1 MKDWKDDQEFPGLKI
16 PKGTKIRLPLHAVHH
31 NPEFWPQPELFKP
44 ERFLTEGGSK
54 VVKPEA
60 FMPFGVGQ
68 RMCLGDKL
76 AERQFFLFFSSI
88 LHAFHIQNPSS
99 DLPSLSECVAGAA
112 VAPKN
117 FNVVFEVKT
126 NVMEPSLSASTDR
139 LSQHQA

>member
-1 MKDWKDDQEFPGLKI
+1 MKFEGYELPKNAHVI
-16 PKGTKIRLPLHAVHH
+16 PLLCAVHM
-31 NPEFWPQPELFKP
+31 NPEIFPDPDIFKP

-88 LHAFHIQNPSS
+88 LHAFHIQNPST

-117 FNVVFEVKT
+117 FNVVFKVKT
-126 NVMEPSLSASTDR
+126 NVMEPSLSSSTDR
-139 LSQHQA
+139 LSQQQA